1 MITTNPHLPP
11 RLARFL
17 AGTTATPEQVVAY
30 LQPDPRPNDYRK
42 RKLLRELS
50 PLMGEGVQVARDW
63 VVSGGKGV
71 DVSRKAPAWGPVFW
85 YHRAMSAE
93 IDAVVED
100 EFWATVDLKKGET
113 VESVSY
119 NHRFDRAKEAWDRY
133 KEGRQRNAKGDDP
146 REIMGFQSV
155 IFRALSWKTKGRGD
169 IYSNR
174 PKFREVRRQL
184 YALIALD
191 TWIASTPFGG
201 GA

>member
-1 MITTNPHLPP
+1 MITNPPLPP
-11 RLARFL
+11 RLARLL
-17 AGTTATPEQVVAY
+17 AGTIATPEQVVAY

-42 RKLLRELS
+42 RRILRELS

-63 VVSGGKGV
+63 VVSGGKGA
-71 DVSRKAPAWGPVFW
+71 DTSRKAPAWGPVFW

-100 EFWATVDLKKGET
+100 EFWVTVDFKKGET

-133 KEGRQRNAKGDDP
+133 KEGKRRPAKGNDP
-146 REIMGFQSV
+146 MGLPRFDGV
-155 IFRALSWKTKGRGD
+155 IHHALSWKTKGRGD

-174 PKFREVRRQL
+174 PKLRETRRQL

-201 GA
+201 A